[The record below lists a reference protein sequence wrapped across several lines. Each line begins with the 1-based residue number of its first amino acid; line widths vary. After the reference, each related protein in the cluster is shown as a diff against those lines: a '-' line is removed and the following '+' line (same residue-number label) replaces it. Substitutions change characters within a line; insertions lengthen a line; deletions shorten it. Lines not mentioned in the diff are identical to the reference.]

1 MVIAAQSAKKSTP
14 SARGATV
21 PASILL
27 SPISVA
33 HRSQMLEAEAGAP
46 STGNAIRDQWVAN
59 LQKKRMAAAA
69 GIGAPIGNGNPM
81 PPSAPGTSTATMQ
94 SNSRSNSNS
103 RGSSAKKN
111 SRSRSAAAR
120 TAAKNRS
127 SAQLSAAALEKSL
140 NAHQRNAHRHSQFA
154 TMSSGLIVDSQIA
167 MSDAD
172 ALALGQSSMLFSGL
186 SCFELESPS
195 FSRLISSSL
204 DGDFPLASPMPT
216 ATTTKKTKSR
226 PKRMAKAGSKKRPTH
241 CLALDVDQP
250 KPRTPRRKLNCG
262 SATFDDF
269 DLDYSV
275 SSGTSGFP
283 GVGTPSNF
291 RVDASCT
298 STRHMW
304 GQDLDLAGAGGYAD
318 TFLDLPTPRL
328 AEIPLMPTSEQSN
341 ASTTT
346 SNSSRQSNDDQD
358 ATDKLDHPRLIRTN
372 SIEQEGLS
380 HFLEQTNLDGSDGGH
395 GDELYQLAA
404 TPLVSARKSPFSG
417 GSFFTS
423 SATPRSAA
431 AAAAAVDECFGGKLS
446 TFTSTWPMPS
456 PLGSSSRPSA
466 SAARRRMAPRD
477 QKHPPEFETLMDEY
491 KFTDIDH
498 ELDSFYLDT
507 MEAIGN
513 DLDLMSN

>member
-1 MVIAAQSAKKSTP
+1 
-14 SARGATV
+14 
-21 PASILL
+21 
-27 SPISVA
+27 
-33 HRSQMLEAEAGAP
+33 
-46 STGNAIRDQWVAN
+46 
-59 LQKKRMAAAA
+59 MAAAA
-69 GIGAPIGNGNPM
+69 GTGEPIGNGNPL
-81 PPSAPGTSTATMQ
+81 PPSAAGTS
-94 SNSRSNSNS
+94 SNSSSRSNSNS
-103 RGSSAKKN
+103 RGSSAKKS
-111 SRSRSAAAR
+111 SRSRAGASRAGSKSSRSA
-120 TAAKNRS
+120 
-127 SAQLSAAALEKSL
+127 AQLSAAALEKSL
-140 NAHQRNAHRHSQFA
+140 NSHQRNAHRHSQFA

-167 MSDAD
+167 MSEAD
-172 ALALGQSSMLFSGL
+172 ALALGQSSMFYSGL
-186 SCFELESPS
+186 GCFELESPS

-204 DGDFPLASPMPT
+204 DGDFPLASAVPT
-216 ATTTKKTKSR
+216 ATSTKKAKSR
-226 PKRMAKAGSKKRPTH
+226 PKRTTKAGSKKRPTH
-241 CLALDVDQP
+241 CLALDADQP

-275 SSGTSGFP
+275 GSSSSGFP

-304 GQDLDLAGAGGYAD
+304 GQDLDFSGAGSYAD

-328 AEIPLMPTSEQSN
+328 AEIPLMPNSQQSN
-341 ASTTT
+341 ASSTT
-346 SNSSRQSNDDQD
+346 SNSSRQSNDEQD
-358 ATDKLDHPRLIRTN
+358 ETSKLDHPRLIRTS

-404 TPLVSARKSPFSG
+404 APLASARKSPFSD

-423 SATPRSAA
+423 GTTPRS
-431 AAAAAVDECFGGKLS
+431 AAAAAVDECFGSKGTPFS
-446 TFTSTWPMPS
+446 SSWPMPSPS
-456 PLGSSSRPSA
+456 PLGSSRA
-466 SAARRRMAPRD
+466 GAAAARRRMTPRD
-477 QKHPPEFETLMDEY
+477 QKHPEFETLMDEY
-491 KFTDIDH
+491 KLTDIDH

>member
-1 MVIAAQSAKKSTP
+1 MS
-14 SARGATV
+14 
-21 PASILL
+21 PAPILL

-33 HRSQMLEAEAGAP
+33 HRSQMMESEVGMP
-46 STGNAIRDQWVAN
+46 STGNAVRDQWVAN

-69 GIGAPIGNGNPM
+69 GMGAPIGNGNPC
-81 PPSAPGTSTATMQ
+81 AAGTTTSTTT
-94 SNSRSNSNS
+94 SGNRSNSNS
-103 RGSSAKKN
+103 RSSSAKRS
-111 SRSRSAAAR
+111 SRSRSAASRAGS
-120 TAAKNRS
+120 KNGNGPS
-127 SAQLSAAALEKSL
+127 GEQQHNADALENSL
-140 NAHQRNAHRHSQFA
+140 NSHQLNAHRHSQFA
-154 TMSSGLIVDSQIA
+154 TMPSGLIVDSRIA
-167 MSDAD
+167 MSDAE
-172 ALALGQSSMLFSGL
+172 AFALGQSSMLFSGL
-186 SCFELESPS
+186 GCFELESPS

-204 DGDFPLASPMPT
+204 DGEFPLPSPVPVT
-216 ATTTKKTKSR
+216 STTKKAKSR
-226 PKRMAKAGSKKRPTH
+226 PKRATKPRSKKRPTR

-275 SSGTSGFP
+275 SPGSSGFL

-291 RVDASCT
+291 RVDASCA
-298 STRHMW
+298 STRHAW
-304 GQDLDLAGAGGYAD
+304 GQELDFSGAGGYAD

-328 AEIPLMPTSEQSN
+328 AEMPLISASQQSN
-341 ASTTT
+341 ASSTT
-346 SNSSRQSNDDQD
+346 SNSSRQSNDEQD
-358 ATDKLDHPRLIRTN
+358 GKLDHPRLIRTS

-380 HFLEQTNLDGSDGGH
+380 HFLEQTNLDGSNGGH

-404 TPLVSARKSPFSG
+404 TPLVSARKSPFSD

-423 SATPRSAA
+423 GATPRSAA
-431 AAAAAVDECFGGKLS
+431 AAVVDECFGGKNA
-446 TFTSTWPMPS
+446 TFSSSWPMPSPS
-456 PLGSSSRPSA
+456 PLGSSSRPGA
-466 SAARRRMAPRD
+466 SVARRRMTPRD

>member
-1 MVIAAQSAKKSTP
+1 
-14 SARGATV
+14 
-21 PASILL
+21 
-27 SPISVA
+27 
-33 HRSQMLEAEAGAP
+33 
-46 STGNAIRDQWVAN
+46 
-59 LQKKRMAAAA
+59 
-69 GIGAPIGNGNPM
+69 
-81 PPSAPGTSTATMQ
+81 
-94 SNSRSNSNS
+94 
-103 RGSSAKKN
+103 
-111 SRSRSAAAR
+111 
-120 TAAKNRS
+120 
-127 SAQLSAAALEKSL
+127 
-140 NAHQRNAHRHSQFA
+140 
-154 TMSSGLIVDSQIA
+154 MSSGLIVDSQIA

-172 ALALGQSSMLFSGL
+172 ALALGQSSMLFGGL
-186 SCFELESPS
+186 GCFELESPS

-204 DGDFPLASPMPT
+204 DGDFPLASPDPVVTM
-216 ATTTKKTKSR
+216 TTKKTKAR
-226 PKRMAKAGSKKRPTH
+226 PKRTTKAGSKKRPTH
-241 CLALDVDQP
+241 CLALDADQP

-275 SSGTSGFP
+275 GSGSSGFP

-291 RVDASCT
+291 RVDASC
-298 STRHMW
+298 SNARHLW
-304 GQDLDLAGAGGYAD
+304 GQDFDLSGAGGYAD

-328 AEIPLMPTSEQSN
+328 AEMPLMSSSQHSN

-358 ATDKLDHPRLIRTN
+358 SKLDHPRLIRTS

-395 GDELYQLAA
+395 GAELYQLAA
-404 TPLVSARKSPFSG
+404 TPLISARKSPFSG
-417 GSFFTS
+417 GSFFTNGT
-423 SATPRSAA
+423 TPRSAA
-431 AAAAAVDECFGGKLS
+431 AAAVDEYFGGKPTPFS
-446 TFTSTWPMPS
+446 SSWPLPSPS
-456 PLGSSSRPSA
+456 PLGSSSRSGA
-466 SAARRRMAPRD
+466 YAARRRMTPRD